1 MRILVDQS
9 GYDLLNLGDVAMLQS
24 CVARLRAQW
33 PAAEVMVIAR
43 DPRRLEFYCP
53 GTLAIRTVADSPL
66 IRHFPRWSRLVYEQ
80 AWRLAAP
87 YFSGRVGRGSRGSRR
102 PGGRSQTMIQAVHS
116 ADLVV
121 AGGGAYITDTWWWH
135 AAGVLSLLSLAQ
147 RLGKST
153 AMFGQGIGPIRLR
166 ALRAQARAVLPGLT
180 ILGLREDQLGRSLAL
195 AFGVSP
201 ADIAVTGDDA
211 LESIGDSLADGSA
224 LGLSVRVSG
233 YAGVDMGT
241 AVAVGDLMLEMAAAF
256 NTPIVA
262 LPVSR
267 DAADAAVLSRLL
279 RRKDRPAGP
288 GIEDFSS
295 PQELGAAA
303 ACCRVI
309 VTGSYH
315 AAVFGLAQGVPAV
328 CLTKSSYYDA
338 KFRGLQALFPGA
350 CFVVSLD
357 APDFPAHLR
366 ATVGQAWRLPAS
378 ARSTARDTAGR
389 LRDAGREAY
398 AQFRITAEKNPARVS
413 ADGQKGLVT

>member
-1 MRILVDQS
+1 
-9 GYDLLNLGDVAMLQS
+9 
-24 CVARLRAQW
+24 
-33 PAAEVMVIAR
+33 
-43 DPRRLEFYCP
+43 
-53 GTLAIRTVADSPL
+53 
-66 IRHFPRWSRLVYEQ
+66 
-80 AWRLAAP
+80 
-87 YFSGRVGRGSRGSRR
+87 
-102 PGGRSQTMIQAVHS
+102 
-116 ADLVV
+116 
-121 AGGGAYITDTWWWH
+121 
-135 AAGVLSLLSLAQ
+135 
-147 RLGKST
+147 
-153 AMFGQGIGPIRLR
+153 
-166 ALRAQARAVLPGLT
+166 
-180 ILGLREDQLGRSLAL
+180 
-195 AFGVSP
+195 
-201 ADIAVTGDDA
+201 
-211 LESIGDSLADGSA
+211 
-224 LGLSVRVSG
+224 
-233 YAGVDMGT
+233 
-241 AVAVGDLMLEMAAAF
+241 MLEMAAAF

-398 AQFRITAEKNPARVS
+398 AQFRIAAEKNPARVS